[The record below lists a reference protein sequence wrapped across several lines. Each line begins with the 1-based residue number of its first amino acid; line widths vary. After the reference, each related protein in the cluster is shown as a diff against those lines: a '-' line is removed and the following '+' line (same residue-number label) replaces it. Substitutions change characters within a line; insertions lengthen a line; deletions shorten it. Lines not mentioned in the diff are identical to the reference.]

1 MGHPLL
7 PINYIEALESTPTTR
22 MCVVCCFLLVG
33 GGGKI
38 IIKLTGIRSILQ
50 VQLFTISD
58 PMNILLPLS
67 NKLGLSSSTHYF
79 INNKGMD

>member
-38 IIKLTGIRSILQ
+38 IIKLTGICSILQ
-50 VQLFTISD
+50 VQLFTISSFRRRPD
-58 PMNILLPLS
+58 E
-67 NKLGLSSSTHYF
+67 YF
-79 INNKGMD
+79 TTTI